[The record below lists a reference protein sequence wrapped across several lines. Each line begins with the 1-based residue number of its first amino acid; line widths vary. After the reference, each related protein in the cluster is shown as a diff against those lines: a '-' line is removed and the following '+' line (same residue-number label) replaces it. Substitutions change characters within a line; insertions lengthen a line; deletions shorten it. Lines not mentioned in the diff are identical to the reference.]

1 MKPPIRQWNGEDRLE
16 RVGASI
22 DDMLA
27 KDIERLRT
35 ARPIKEFARVVNRME
50 RRIPYE
56 VLMAGNRGKPW
67 REAWVALNF
76 GMAMK
81 ATHLQM
87 APTGAQEDF
96 YMKREGAWLPYEV
109 TEALL
114 AGRKRDE
121 EVKASTPEHG
131 EVNFIEHCDIQ
142 RESDG
147 ALPALLKALEKKL
160 RTARGGRLV
169 IYWNTGWLIGAGD
182 FIEGLRLQTEPFRDA
197 FAEAWIMGKASLF
210 RVAPDFMMVQ
220 GPPTSLGNSRTKPSV
235 LSELYE

>member
-1 MKPPIRQWNGEDRLE
+1 
-16 RVGASI
+16 
-22 DDMLA
+22 
-27 KDIERLRT
+27 
-35 ARPIKEFARVVNRME
+35 ME
-50 RRIPYE
+50 RRLPYAM
-56 VLMAGNRGKPW
+56 LMKGNRGKPW
-67 REAWVALNF
+67 REAWIAYNF
-76 GMAMK
+76 GTAMK

-96 YMKREGAWLPYEV
+96 YMKREGAWLPHEV

-121 EVKASTPEHG
+121 EVKAGTPEHG

-147 ALPALLKALEKKL
+147 ALPALVKALEKKL

-182 FIEGLRLQTEPFRDA
+182 FVEGLRLQTAPFRDA

-235 LSELYE
+235 LNELYE